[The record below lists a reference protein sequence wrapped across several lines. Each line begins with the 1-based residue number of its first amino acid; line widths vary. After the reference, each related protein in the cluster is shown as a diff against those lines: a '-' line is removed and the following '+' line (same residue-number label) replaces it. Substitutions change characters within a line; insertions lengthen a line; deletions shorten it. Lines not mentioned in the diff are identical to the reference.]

1 MTVSQFGIPRSPEDF
16 CNRAVKCGH
25 PRGMSLHLPEV
36 VTQVLR
42 DNLEM
47 EPSELALVRCRQLAK
62 WAVRAK
68 QLGEAEKQFKRSMPE
83 HLQVLLQNK
92 RLLLLREMLEE
103 LDYPDKDLVKD
114 ISVGF
119 RLTGWQEKT
128 GVFPPCVKRPQ
139 FSVDTL
145 KKLAKG
151 LNRAIISQL
160 SAENDDDEIV
170 RQTWDKTL
178 EEVALGYIWL
188 DDK

>member
-1 MTVSQFGIPRSPEDF
+1 M
-16 CNRAVKCGH
+16 
-25 PRGMSLHLPEV
+25 
-36 VTQVLR
+36 LR

-92 RLLLLREMLEE
+92 TLLLLREMLEE

-119 RLTGWQEKT
+119 KLTGWQE
-128 GVFPPCVKRPQ
+128 
-139 FSVDTL
+139 
-145 KKLAKG
+145 
-151 LNRAIISQL
+151 
-160 SAENDDDEIV
+160 
-170 RQTWDKTL
+170 
-178 EEVALGYIWL
+178 
-188 DDK
+188 